1 MTTAKPYFVPL
12 PVSDVWLYFSTC
24 VYHFGLV
31 QLISGTSDVR
41 KKCTSLSTWK
51 KNLRAPRYDSEL
63 PYSRVFRGGKTERIL
78 LDPIRLLD
86 RSGDCSPG
94 DTASEPEVQGYG
106 RPGSGPSGRVRD
118 LSAWGIAPSEK
129 CTQTHSDPELH
140 AMSAILPLTP

>member
-1 MTTAKPYFVPL
+1 M
-12 PVSDVWLYFSTC
+12 
-24 VYHFGLV
+24 
-31 QLISGTSDVR
+31 ISGTSDVR

-51 KNLRAPRYDSEL
+51 KNMRAPRYDSEL
-63 PYSRVFRGGKTERIL
+63 PYLRVFRGGKTERIL
-78 LDPIRLLD
+78 LDPIRSLD

-129 CTQTHSDPELH
+129 CTQTHSEL
-140 AMSAILPLTP
+140 AVSTPRVLPLGSVNTALNLTCAGTQHSCSIRCTSQMDR

>member
-1 MTTAKPYFVPL
+1 MYVFIHL
-12 PVSDVWLYFSTC
+12 E
-24 VYHFGLV
+24 
-31 QLISGTSDVR
+31 
-41 KKCTSLSTWK
+41 
-51 KNLRAPRYDSEL
+51 KNLRAPRYDLEL

-129 CTQTHSDPELH
+129 CASTLHSILRDPELGH
-140 AMSAILPLTP
+140 VLTFDELRRRA